1 MYGPKSVKPASDGGI
16 VERREDARHIAVM
29 RVAKLHT
36 AHGEELCLV
45 RNISEGG
52 LKARVWSDLGV
63 GASLTAEFK
72 SGHHVPGEVVW
83 QQDDHIGMRFR
94 EDGNVAL
101 ILGGDEDPAPGFQ
114 PRAPR
119 IQLEVPA
126 RIRIGARYYRVMLR
140 DISQG
145 GVKIRPASADGWVE
159 GEPAVTLALAGL
171 APIEGILRWHHPEIA
186 GIAFNNP
193 IPLDT
198 LARWIAAARRSA

>member
-1 MYGPKSVKPASDGGI
+1 LYEPKTIVPADDG
-16 VERREDARHIAVM
+16 EAADRRESLRHVAVM

-63 GASLTAEFK
+63 GDTLTAEFK
-72 SGHHVPGEVVW
+72 SGNHVPGTVVW
-83 QQDDHIGMRFR
+83 QRADHIGMQFN
-94 EDGNVAL
+94 EVGDVTA
-101 ILGGDEDPAPGFQ
+101 ILGGDEDPAPGFH

-119 IQLEVPA
+119 VHLEMPA
-126 RIRIGARYYRVMLR
+126 RVRIGARYYRVMLH

-145 GVKIRPASADGWVE
+145 GAKVRLAPPDRWQE
-159 GEPAVTLALAGL
+159 GEPPAVLTLTGL
-171 APIEGILRWHHPEIA
+171 PPIDGILRWHNPEVA
-186 GIAFNNP
+186 GIAFNTP

-198 LARWIAAARRSA
+198 LARWVASRHS